1 MTKKYNNWDPN
12 NLVIIHNHN
21 FVYQFRYDF
30 QNKSSCLPRKGAQL
44 KGIGKSWGL
53 LIIQVCLCGLVGG
66 WYAVWEH
73 WVLWSCVG
81 EVGIWK
87 LFLCWVGTAY
97 QPAQYA
103 EQTASKIPNST
114 AQYPSSPMRPHKHT
128 WIISNPWT
136 LPMPCNCTLFWST
149 LLLKILIK
157 HFIVTIQFP
166 GTFKYW
172 VVGIKI
178 LFFLLT
184 QTLFC
189 IRLTVCYVFNGSAF
203 WPHTI

>member
-1 MTKKYNNWDPN
+1 MFVWARWWVVCSVGALDVMVLCGWGGNLETVSVLSRYSISACAVCWTN
-12 NLVIIHNHN
+12 NL
-21 FVYQFRYDF
+21 
-30 QNKSSCLPRKGAQL
+30 QNP
-44 KGIGKSWGL
+44 
-53 LIIQVCLCGLVGG
+53 
-66 WYAVWEH
+66 
-73 WVLWSCVG
+73 
-81 EVGIWK
+81 K
-87 LFLCWVGTAY
+87 LNCTA
-97 QPAQYA
+97 P
-103 EQTASKIPNST
+103 P
-114 AQYPSSPMRPHKHT
+114 SPMRPHKHT

-136 LPMPCNCTLFWST
+136 LPMLCNCTLFWST